1 MAERDSHQVRLHP
14 REATYEISQGRTV
27 LVTGLK
33 GMIERGSTPGL
44 YVHKTRMISQWEY
57 LIDGQHPAL
66 VAASSV
72 EQHSW
77 LGYYIQLAPGVHIDE
92 QDRGSGEMEQSSE
105 DTLELRVSRFVG
117 FGVHEDIDFTNY
129 TRGPV
134 DFKFQ
139 IEVDADFLDQE
150 ETVRERQQFGRR
162 TRAWRRS
169 ERGWELS
176 FDYRARHHYSHQ
188 GDRGLATI
196 HRGIVVAVQK
206 ADSPPTCSSRRIS
219 FRIRLEPHRK
229 WHACLDLTPHVEGE
243 PMFPQYACGAFFS
256 SDNQFDRQR
265 GIFLDNATRFSSPRA
280 DLMSHV
286 VTEALEQAKLDL
298 VSLRLH
304 DLDEAD
310 DAWTMAAGLP
320 IFVAL
325 FGRDTL
331 TASWEAGMASSQMM
345 RGTLHALARYQGL
358 QDNPWRDEMPG
369 RMLHEAH
376 TGPLAMLGFNPRKR
390 YYGSAT
396 TSGFYPVVLCELWHW
411 TGDRQLVAPLVE
423 PALKGLACKDKYERK
438 DGLYRYLSRSQQGT
452 KNQGW
457 KDSGDAIV
465 YEDGRQVEPPISLC
479 EEQGFVYAAKL
490 HMSELLWWLDRK
502 DEACRLYQEAEELKK
517 RVNEAFWMD
526 DEGFYAMG
534 LDAERRPIRSIGS
547 DPGHLLATG
556 IADESRVA
564 QVAARM
570 MSDELF
576 SGWGVR
582 TLSAKHPAYN
592 PFSYHRGSV
601 WPVEQGSFAMG
612 FMRFGLWEHLHRL
625 VRAQFELTSIFDYFR
640 PPEVFSGH
648 PRDGQHPFPALYPKT
663 CWPQAWSSSSLFAMV
678 QAMLGLYPYAP
689 LHMLLVDPHLPGWLP
704 EITLSNLHVGQ
715 AVADIRFFRKGSG
728 DSEYEILEKRGTL
741 HVLRQPSPWSLTAGF
756 VVRVSGALSSLLPG
770 R

>member
-1 MAERDSHQVRLHP
+1 MAERYSHQVRLHP
-14 REATYEISQGRTV
+14 REATFETTQGRTV

-33 GMIERGSTPGL
+33 GMVERGETPGL
-44 YVHKTRMISQWEY
+44 YVHKTRMLSQWEY

-66 VAASSV
+66 VAASNV

-77 LGYYIQLAPGVHIDE
+77 LGYYIQLAPGVHIE
-92 QDRGSGEMEQSSE
+92 QEDRGSGEMEQSSE
-105 DTLELRVSRFVG
+105 DTLEMRVSRFVG
-117 FGVHEDIDFTNY
+117 YGVHEDVDFTNY
-129 TRGPV
+129 TRAPV
-134 DFKFQ
+134 NFRFQ
-139 IEVDADFLDQE
+139 IELDADFLDQE
-150 ETVRERQQFGRR
+150 EVVRKRRQFGRR
-162 TRAWRRS
+162 KREWRRG

-176 FDYRARHHYSHQ
+176 FDYRARHFYSHQ
-188 GDRGLATI
+188 GNRGIATI
-196 HRGIVVAVQK
+196 HRGIVIGVERAGSEP
-206 ADSPPTCSSRRIS
+206 AYSRR
-219 FRIRLEPHRK
+219 RITFQIKLQPHER
-229 WHACLDLTPHVEGE
+229 WHTCLNLTPHVEGE
-243 PMFPQYACGAFFS
+243 PMFPQYTCGAFFS
-256 SDNQFDRQR
+256 SDNLFDRQR
-265 GIFLDNATRFSSPRA
+265 QVFLESATDFSSPRA
-280 DLMSHV
+280 DHLSHV
-286 VTEALEQAKLDL
+286 VVEAMEQAKLDL
-298 VSLRLH
+298 SSLRLH

-331 TASWEAGMASSQMM
+331 TASWEAGMASSHMM

-411 TGDRQLVAPLVE
+411 TGDKQIVTPLVDA
-423 PALKGLACKDKYERK
+423 ALKGLACKDNYEMQ
-438 DGLYRYLSRSQQGT
+438 DGLYRYLSRSEQGT

-465 YEDGRQVEPPISLC
+465 YEDGSQVEPPISLC

-502 DEACRLYQEAEELKK
+502 DDARRLFHEAEELKK
-517 RVNEAFWMD
+517 RVNDTMWME

-534 LDAERRPIRSIGS
+534 LDADGRQIRSIGS

-576 SGWGVR
+576 TGWGVR
-582 TLSAKHPAYN
+582 TLSCKHPAYN

-601 WPVEQGSFAMG
+601 WPVEHGSFAMG

-625 VRAQFELTSIFDYFR
+625 ARSQFELISIFDYFR

-648 PRDGQHPFPALYPKT
+648 ARDDDHPFPALYPKT
-663 CWPQAWSSSSLFAMV
+663 NWPQAWSSSAVFTLV

-689 LHMLLVDPHLPGWLP
+689 LHMLLLDPHLPEWLP
-704 EITLSNLHVGQ
+704 ELRLSNLHVGQ
-715 AVADIRFFRKGSG
+715 AVADIRFYRKPDGET
-728 DSEYEILEKRGTL
+728 EYEVLDKRGPL

-756 VVRVSGALSSLLPG
+756 AERVTDALSSLLPG